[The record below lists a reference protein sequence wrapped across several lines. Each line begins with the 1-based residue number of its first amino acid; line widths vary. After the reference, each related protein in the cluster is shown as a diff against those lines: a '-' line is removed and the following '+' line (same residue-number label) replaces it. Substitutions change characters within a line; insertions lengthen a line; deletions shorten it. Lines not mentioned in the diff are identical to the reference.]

1 MPLENGYFYLTLSG
15 QISNASINSA
25 FGRVG
30 SQIGIWEARNGYYGT
45 INTWSGRY
53 PTNGISKIN
62 NGYAL
67 SDWYGYGHRMPA
79 VPINLFQ
86 AERFVDVD
94 TRIWRFNY
102 QGSDLGQS
110 WQWGTTTLRPWVNMA
125 RGQRIDVYFDNNI
138 GWGSSWRT
146 SERSVY
152 SSRRGWLLRVFERTS
167 NFRNFTGTYT
177 QAGEMLTI
185 YNRA

>member
-1 MPLENGYFYLTLSG
+1 MPVV
-15 QISNASINSA
+15 
-25 FGRVG
+25 RV
-30 SQIGIWEARNGYYGT
+30 
-45 INTWSGRY
+45 
-53 PTNGISKIN
+53 
-62 NGYAL
+62 
-67 SDWYGYGHRMPA
+67 
-79 VPINLFQ
+79 NLFQ
-86 AERFVDVD
+86 RERYVDVD

-110 WQWGTTTLRPWVNMA
+110 WQWGTTSLRPWVNMA
-125 RGQRIDVYFDNNI
+125 RGQRIDVYFDNSI

-146 SERSVY
+146 SERAVY